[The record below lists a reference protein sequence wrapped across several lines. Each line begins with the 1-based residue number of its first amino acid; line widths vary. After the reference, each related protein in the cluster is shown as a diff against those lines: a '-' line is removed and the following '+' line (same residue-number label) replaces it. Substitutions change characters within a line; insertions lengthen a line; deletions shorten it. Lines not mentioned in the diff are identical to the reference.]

1 MTARVV
7 LDDQPGRAAAIEVLR
22 AGGIVALPTD
32 TVYGVAVALETAGG
46 VERLFHVKRRPPD
59 KGIMLLLDDA
69 AQAASIGVM
78 GVAAEALADAF
89 WPGGLTVIVPRLPGV
104 SLPAALTAGAPT
116 IGLRVPD
123 HEAPRALARA
133 VGPLPTT
140 SANVSGLPEARDATE
155 ILDQLGDA
163 LDLILDGGP
172 AHGGPASTIVDCSGA
187 RPVLLREGAI
197 PTSRVARVLDTARV
211 AHEIRSRQRPG
222 SRR

>member
-1 MTARVV
+1 
-7 LDDQPGRAAAIEVLR
+7 
-22 AGGIVALPTD
+22 
-32 TVYGVAVALETAGG
+32 
-46 VERLFHVKRRPPD
+46 
-59 KGIMLLLDDA
+59 MLLLDDA

-163 LDLILDGGP
+163 LDLILDAGP